1 MPDDQRSP
9 DPFYASL
16 EQAAGAD
23 AVIRDEAARQLFS
36 QDVFATATTVDCIV
50 APRSVEALAQVAA
63 TAKAAG
69 RPMLPRGGGM
79 SYTSGYIADDPRAV
93 LVDTSQ
99 MNRILEINE
108 EDMYVTVEAGCTW
121 AQLYEALKPKGLR
134 TPFWGPLSGLKS
146 TIGGGLSQGNAF
158 FGAGV
163 WGTTT
168 ESLISLTVVL
178 ADGTIVKTG
187 GSAAVKGGKPFY
199 RHYGPDLTGL
209 FTGDCGA
216 LGFKAEA
223 TFRLMRAP
231 KAEGY
236 ASFSF
241 ETRDAAAAAMAEM
254 AREAVGT
261 EVYGFDPALM
271 GVSMRRGNWSDDVK
285 SLAGVVKG
293 QKSVLAGV
301 KEAAKIVTA
310 GKGFA
315 KDSGFTIHVS
325 TEGRVQAAV
334 DADLDAARQIAE
346 DNGGSEIENSLP
358 KVVRGTPFGPLN
370 SMIGPEG
377 QRWVPVH
384 GLIAHSD
391 APKVWAAIDALFEEY
406 AEAFKKHD
414 VITGYLTTTLST
426 NAFLIE
432 PVFLWPEEL
441 YPLHEVSVDPA
452 FLKRITP
459 HGSNPDVTA
468 LVTEVRERATR
479 LFLEHGATHFQ
490 IGRTYL
496 YKEGR
501 EDAAWRLLEAVKSAV
516 DPDRRVNPGSL
527 GLE

>member
-1 MPDDQRSP
+1 MPDDARQL
-9 DPFYASL
+9 DTFYASL
-16 EQAAGAD
+16 AQAAGAD
-23 AVIRDEAARQLFS
+23 AVSRDEAARALFS
-36 QDVFATATTVDCIV
+36 QDIFETSGARVDCIV
-50 APRSVEALAQVAA
+50 APTSTEALARVVAIA
-63 TAKAAG
+63 HEAG
-69 RPMLPRGGGM
+69 RPVAPRGGGM
-79 SYTSGYIADDPRAV
+79 SYTSGYLVDDAEAV
-93 LVDTSQ
+93 LVDTSR
-99 MNRILEINE
+99 MDRILEINE
-108 EDMYVTVEAGCTW
+108 ADMYVTLEAGCTW
-121 AQLYEALKPKGLR
+121 ASLYEALHAKRLR

-163 WGTTT
+163 WGTTA
-168 ESLISLTVVL
+168 ESLLSLTVVL
-178 ADGTIVKTG
+178 ADGAVLKTG
-187 GSAAVKGGKPFY
+187 SASTQGAKPFY
-199 RHYGPDLTGL
+199 RYYGPDLTGL

-241 ETRDAAAAAMAEM
+241 GARDDAAAAMAEM
-254 AREAVGT
+254 ARDGVGT
-261 EVYGFDPALM
+261 EVYGFDPVLM
-271 GVSMRRGNWSDDVK
+271 GVSMRRGNWSDDMK

-301 KEAAKIVTA
+301 KEAAKIVAA
-310 GKGFA
+310 GKDFA
-315 KDSGFTIHVS
+315 KDQGYTIHVS

-334 DADLDAARQIAE
+334 DADLAAARKIAA
-346 DNGGSEIENSLP
+346 DHKGREIENSLP

-384 GLIAHSD
+384 GLVAHSD
-391 APKVWAAIDALFEEY
+391 APGVWAAIQQLFDSY
-406 AEAFKKHD
+406 AAAFEKHD
-414 VITGYLTTTLST
+414 VITGYLTTTMST

-432 PVFLWPEEL
+432 PVFLWPEAL

-452 FLKRITP
+452 FLKRSRR
-459 HGSNPDVTA
+459 HADNPEATA
-468 LVTEVRERATR
+468 LVTEVREKVAR
-479 LFLEHGATHFQ
+479 LFLNHGATHFQ

-501 EDAAWRLLEAVKSAV
+501 EPAAWRLLEAIKSAV
-516 DPDRRVNPGSL
+516 DPHGRINKGSL
-527 GLE
+527 GLG